1 MKKSLRTSSIAT
13 EAIGDHV
20 VVVHSATA
28 PTDVEWQK
36 NVELQT
42 SLPAGRARVLVWT
55 DGGAPNA
62 KQRAMLSAALK
73 GGQPLTAVLTP
84 SKVVQ
89 TVSVAISWFNPRLRV
104 FSPNELELALDHLN
118 IVGPHRQQ
126 IKDLLARLRRELSQQ
141 RTASSAK

>member
-1 MKKSLRTSSIAT
+1 MLSCKRRC
-13 EAIGDHV
+13 
-20 VVVHSATA
+20 
-28 PTDVEWQK
+28 
-36 NVELQT
+36 
-42 SLPAGRARVLVWT
+42 RARALVWT

-73 GGQPLTAVLTP
+73 SGQPLTAVLTP

-104 FSPNELELALDHLN
+104 FSPNELEQALEHLS
-118 IVGPHRQQ
+118 IVAPNRQQ
-126 IKDLLARLRRELSQQ
+126 IKDLLARLRRELSLQ